1 MFVKI
6 INMFYRLLK
15 IIEDNLVVILL
26 GIMVVNVSV
35 GVFCRYV
42 LNNSLSWTEEFARY
56 LMVWFAFIGM
66 AIAFRDESH
75 VNVSVIV
82 DLFPSFIRQLI
93 KIISYLVIL
102 WFLDILFL
110 QTFKVLRVVSI
121 QRSPAIRMPMMYPYL
136 SVTFGSFL
144 MSIEVIRLICASART
159 LLKK

>member
-15 IIEDNLVVILL
+15 FIENNLVVILL

-66 AIAFRDESH
+66 AIAYRDESH
-75 VNVSVIV
+75 VNVGVIV
-82 DLFPSFIRQLI
+82 DLFPSFFRQLI

-102 WFLDILFL
+102 WFLSILFF

-144 MSIEVIRLICASART
+144 MAIEVIRLIVISTRK
-159 LLKK
+159 LLKR

>member
-15 IIEDNLVVILL
+15 FIENNLVVILL

-66 AIAFRDESH
+66 AIAYRDESH
-75 VNVSVIV
+75 VNVGVIV
-82 DLFPSFIRQLI
+82 DLFPSFFRQLI

-102 WFLDILFL
+102 WFLSILFF

-144 MSIEVIRLICASART
+144 MSIEVIRLICISTRK
-159 LLKK
+159 LLKR